1 MSRDEFRR
9 VEVTL
14 NNELGESEAGKSIVS
29 GGNIVL
35 PCSKNGTPRE
45 SKERIITITYC
56 DEALSIQYEGLSTP
70 GTRGVRMWRSRLAVE
85 CTDSGK
91 GFNCQWSDAGPGSTE

>member
-35 PCSKNGTPRE
+35 PCSKNGTPQE
-45 SKERIITITYC
+45 GKERIITIT
-56 DEALSIQYEGLSTP
+56 
-70 GTRGVRMWRSRLAVE
+70 
-85 CTDSGK
+85 
-91 GFNCQWSDAGPGSTE
+91 